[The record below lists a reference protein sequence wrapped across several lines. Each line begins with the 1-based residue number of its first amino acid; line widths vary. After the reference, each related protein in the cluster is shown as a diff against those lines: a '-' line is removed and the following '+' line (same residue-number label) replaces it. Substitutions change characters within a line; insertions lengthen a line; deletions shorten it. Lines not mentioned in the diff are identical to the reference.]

1 MAARTPRA
9 STSLRASSV
18 NLNSVQPFLSAVLLD
33 ASQSDRPLATALI
46 RESALAICAANKTKA
61 RLVLDGPSI
70 DKCGVFYVGTIFYSE
85 ECSPAWDL
93 TNNYKDVAHNFA
105 WVVVRG
111 KRAALLA
118 SDAAMREAILEH
130 ISSANVIDRDA
141 AFEAFVGN
149 HARTVWLSGTH
160 SRTDVKADSKM
171 LMGSALE
178 EALDPLGDHSYH
190 LSALRSQPQITN
202 FGSQTIGVALAS
214 GRIWSVRPKS
224 LTQLLTNIGA
234 LFDRLESPP
243 TTRTKRFDFL
253 SQPVKTLTA
262 VQQAYD
268 VAILPEVLLD
278 PANTGVTTAATQ
290 AQEWAY
296 ETHYIVTPGS
306 GSDFSV
312 EVAFHG
318 TNLGSLQIKPV
329 IQGSQQRVILNN
341 GGWSPAD
348 PSLSVLRGECERYL
362 LDATQVKIHY
372 DSGHTIA
379 DGLCFRGGFTDQ
391 IVTWNWQNFTGY
403 DVDKEKPVANPSLAA
418 AIGSTTDQSL
428 FGFVVKSLYTQGW
441 LTCDDGAGEVGDFVH
456 LDPTQ
461 NKVTL
466 IHVKASS
473 NRNPNREISVADFD
487 VVVAQGIR
495 NIRHL
500 DQAHLIAALTYSAH
514 HQIAAATWHNGGR
527 STRADFIAAIQALGA
542 SFSRELVILQP
553 RLTNAEYQACVNGTA
568 TRARQQRFQQLNT
581 LILSARLAAIG
592 VGATFTAF
600 ACN

>member
-1 MAARTPRA
+1 MG
-9 STSLRASSV
+9 V
-18 NLNSVQPFLSAVLLD
+18 H
-33 ASQSDRPLATALI
+33 
-46 RESALAICAANKTKA
+46 
-61 RLVLDGPSI
+61 SI
-70 DKCGVFYVGTIFYSE
+70 
-85 ECSPAWDL
+85 
-93 TNNYKDVAHNFA
+93 
-105 WVVVRG
+105 
-111 KRAALLA
+111 
-118 SDAAMREAILEH
+118 
-130 ISSANVIDRDA
+130 
-141 AFEAFVGN
+141 
-149 HARTVWLSGTH
+149 
-160 SRTDVKADSKM
+160 
-171 LMGSALE
+171 
-178 EALDPLGDHSYH
+178 
-190 LSALRSQPQITN
+190 
-202 FGSQTIGVALAS
+202 
-214 GRIWSVRPKS
+214 
-224 LTQLLTNIGA
+224 
-234 LFDRLESPP
+234 
-243 TTRTKRFDFL
+243 
-253 SQPVKTLTA
+253 
-262 VQQAYD
+262 
-268 VAILPEVLLD
+268 
-278 PANTGVTTAATQ
+278 
-290 AQEWAY
+290 
-296 ETHYIVTPGS
+296 
-306 GSDFSV
+306 
-312 EVAFHG
+312 
-318 TNLGSLQIKPV
+318 
-329 IQGSQQRVILNN
+329 
-341 GGWSPAD
+341 
-348 PSLSVLRGECERYL
+348 
-362 LDATQVKIHY
+362 
-372 DSGHTIA
+372 TIA